1 MQLHTRESGSL
12 FWQNAVTRLTGFD
25 PQAGNSFLGQL
36 DWMLRRLS
44 AAHVRISLVRLVLP
58 AHVAGAEQAAARIAQ
73 DLDDAYGMAGVM
85 WDGSVVAAFFGPRQA
100 GAAGDRQQT
109 RAILRR
115 LRQALRNAGIAS
127 EIYPDT
133 TKIKKQLDYA
143 NKKQIPYALVI
154 GSEEVSSGLIAFK
167 DLESGEQEKIY
178 LDDIIDK
185 LRR

>member
-25 PQAGNSFLGQL
+25 PQAGNSVLGQL

-115 LRQALRNAGIAS
+115 LRQALRNAGIERSAPGAS
-127 EIYPDT
+127 VSLLHRWTDEIAD
-133 TKIKKQLDYA
+133 
-143 NKKQIPYALVI
+143 
-154 GSEEVSSGLIAFK
+154 VSSLM
-167 DLESGEQEKIY
+167 LESVSTPRAEIAPLE
-178 LDDIIDK
+178 LTAA
-185 LRR
+185 

>member
-1 MQLHTRESGSL
+1 MGS
-12 FWQNAVTRLTGFD
+12 
-25 PQAGNSFLGQL
+25 
-36 DWMLRRLS
+36 MCLS
-44 AAHVRISLVRLVLP
+44 
-58 AHVAGAEQAAARIAQ
+58 
-73 DLDDAYGMAGVM
+73 
-85 WDGSVVAAFFGPRQA
+85 
-100 GAAGDRQQT
+100 
-109 RAILRR
+109 
-115 LRQALRNAGIAS
+115 ALRNAGIAS

-185 LRR
+185 LKR